1 MSSPENYLRQSR
13 GEYGVDWKYI
23 EEGNTLPGRLGGE
36 ARIEVLNMQVY
47 SEVNNQCWH
56 IQRSC
61 CSEIYWQYALD
72 VNDGS
77 FLGTQNKNIQTIYD
91 MYMNAPHPEQ
101 NLWIVNR
108 SEEVDADWATAN
120 TDIMSYVRKARA
132 NFCNGVIDPANDADW
147 NAYIKGL
154 EALGYTDLWIAVAQ
168 ESWDN
173 SKK

>member
-1 MSSPENYLRQSR
+1 M
-13 GEYGVDWKYI
+13 
-23 EEGNTLPGRLGGE
+23 
-36 ARIEVLNMQVY
+36 
-47 SEVNNQCWH
+47 
-56 IQRSC
+56 
-61 CSEIYWQYALD
+61 
-72 VNDGS
+72 
-77 FLGTQNKNIQTIYD
+77 
-91 MYMNAPHPEQ
+91 
-101 NLWIVNR
+101 
-108 SEEVDADWATAN
+108 DADWATAN